1 MVLGLFAID
10 FQISEGVPQGSLLA
24 PFLYL
29 LYVIDL
35 PKFVSPCTSM
45 ALYSYADDA
54 KCYRVVRRQEDCE
67 ALQNDLYGLFNRTA
81 SWGLSSNVDECEV
94 LRISRKRSSA
104 LTTVAVRVS

>member
-10 FQISEGVPQGSLLA
+10 LQISEGVPQVSLLA

-45 ALYSYADDA
+45 ALYADDA

-81 SWGLSSNVDECEV
+81 SWGHSFNVDECEV
-94 LRISRKRSSA
+94 LRISRKRSST

>member
-10 FQISEGVPQGSLLA
+10 FQISEGFPQVSLLA

-29 LYVIDL
+29 LYGIDL

-45 ALYSYADDA
+45 ALCADDA
-54 KCYRVVRRQEDCE
+54 KCYRVVSRQEDCE
-67 ALQNDLYGLFNRTA
+67 SLQNDLYRLFNRTA
-81 SWGLSSNVDECEV
+81 SWRLSFNVDECEV

-104 LTTVAVRVS
+104 LTVAVRVS

>member
-1 MVLGLFAID
+1 MLFGLFAID
-10 FQISEGVPQGSLLA
+10 FQISEGVPQVSLLA

-29 LYVIDL
+29 LYVINL
-35 PKFVSPCTSM
+35 PKFGSSM
-45 ALYSYADDA
+45 ALYADDA

-67 ALQNDLYGLFNRTA
+67 ALQNDLHGLFNQTA
-81 SWGLSSNVDECEV
+81 SWGLGFNVDECEV